1 MVRRALRWVR
11 TYFAQAS
18 APEEDSGEVLP
29 VVYSPKALQML
40 TDAEARNIAQ
50 ASAPI
55 EPLVGSWAWRMH
67 QRDNRP

>member
-1 MVRRALRWVR
+1 MLRRALRWVR
-11 TYFAQAS
+11 TYFT
-18 APEEDSGEVLP
+18 PEPPHEEDSSEVLP

-40 TDAEARNIAQ
+40 ADVEERNIAQ
-50 ASAPI
+50 ASAPP